1 MLSKCLLLAC
11 LGFHATLASAA
22 WICPLRTDFA
32 GAGDCNLFGTP
43 YSGDE
48 LPAVFTVD
56 RDGTPA
62 CPGASELFVIADAA
76 RAWSSVEGSA
86 FSFGF
91 GGFEER
97 AVGHLF
103 FGDGVQHLKFK
114 ALDVGQ
120 IAKVWVYGPPGRE
133 ADAAFTL
140 DDLWDC
146 GGGELSLMAIA
157 LHQLGH
163 ALGLGHSSDPE
174 SVMNLIVINEE
185 LADSDEACLREL
197 YPGE

>member
-1 MLSKCLLLAC
+1 MPSKRLLLIC
-11 LGFHATLASAA
+11 LGLHATFASAA
-22 WICPLRTDFA
+22 WICPLENEIA
-32 GAGDCNLFGTP
+32 GAGDCSLFGTP

-56 RDGTPA
+56 RDGTPT
-62 CPGASELFVIADAA
+62 CPGASELLVVADAA
-76 RAWSSVEGSA
+76 RAWSTVDGSS
-86 FSFGF
+86 FSFAF
-91 GGFEER
+91 GGFEDR

-133 ADAAFTL
+133 ADVAFTI
-140 DDLWDC
+140 DDAWDC
-146 GGGELSLMAIA
+146 GGGDLSLLAIS

-174 SVMNLIVINEE
+174 SVMNLTAPTEE
-185 LADSDEACLREL
+185 LADSDEECLREL
-197 YPGE
+197 YPGG